1 MKSGWINVVVYGE
14 TINMVVKLMIVME
27 NYLWN
32 IITAREQD
40 MAWTTITI
48 RRQNDK
54 TKTNFKF
61 SDSLDYSPR
70 TKW

>member
-32 IITAREQD
+32 ITTAREQD

-48 RRQNDK
+48 RQQNDK
-54 TKTNFKF
+54 TKPNFKF
-61 SDSLDYSPR
+61 PDSSDYSPR
-70 TKW
+70 TRW